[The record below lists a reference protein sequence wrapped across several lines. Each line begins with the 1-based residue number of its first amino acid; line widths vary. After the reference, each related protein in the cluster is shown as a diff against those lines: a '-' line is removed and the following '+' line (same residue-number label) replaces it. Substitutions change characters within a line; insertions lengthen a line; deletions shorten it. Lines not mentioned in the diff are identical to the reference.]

1 MTSCLRRPLD
11 YGCLKPSDV
20 SGKGSLEDRVQKMAN
35 MSTATCLVTAI
46 LIISGIIQRPKRPQ
60 TALFLPI
67 CSIKEKPNGIKYHQ
81 GPFFEEDKCNHNGN
95 STHIC
100 LFCTLPSRIVVRDD
114 SK

>member
-1 MTSCLRRPLD
+1 MTSCLRRLLD

-60 TALFLPI
+60 MALFLPI
-67 CSIKEKPNGIKYHQ
+67 CSIKEKPNGIKSHQ

-95 STHIC
+95 STHIY
-100 LFCTLPSRIVVRDD
+100 LFLHTALQNSR
-114 SK
+114 

>member
-46 LIISGIIQRPKRPQ
+46 LIISGIIQHPKRPQ
-60 TALFLPI
+60 MALFLPI
-67 CSIKEKPNGIKYHQ
+67 CSIKEKPNGIKSHQ
-81 GPFFEEDKCNHNGN
+81 GPYF
-95 STHIC
+95 
-100 LFCTLPSRIVVRDD
+100 
-114 SK
+114 

>member
-11 YGCLKPSDV
+11 YGCLGPSDV
-20 SGKGSLEDRVQKMAN
+20 SGKGSLEDSVQKMAN

-67 CSIKEKPNGIKYHQ
+67 CSIKEKPNGIKSHQ
-81 GPFFEEDKCNHNGN
+81 GPFFEENKCNHNGN

-100 LFCTLPSRIVVRDD
+100 PFLHTALQNSR
-114 SK
+114 

>member
-60 TALFLPI
+60 MALFLPI
-67 CSIKEKPNGIKYHQ
+67 CSIKEKPNGIKSHQ
-81 GPFFEEDKCNHNGN
+81 GPFFEEDKCNHDGN
-95 STHIC
+95 ITHIYPF
-100 LFCTLPSRIVVRDD
+100 LHAALQNSR
-114 SK
+114 

>member
-35 MSTATCLVTAI
+35 ISTATCLVTAI

-60 TALFLPI
+60 MALFLPI
-67 CSIKEKPNGIKYHQ
+67 CSIKEKPNGIKSHQ

-95 STHIC
+95 STHIYPF
-100 LFCTLPSRIVVRDD
+100 LHTALQNSR
-114 SK
+114 

>member
-1 MTSCLRRPLD
+1 LD

-60 TALFLPI
+60 MALFLPI
-67 CSIKEKPNGIKYHQ
+67 CSIKEKPMVLNLIRDLI
-81 GPFFEEDKCNHNGN
+81 FEEDKCNHNGN
-95 STHIC
+95 STHIYPF
-100 LFCTLPSRIVVRDD
+100 LHTALQNSR
-114 SK
+114 

>member
-11 YGCLKPSDV
+11 YGCLRPSDV

-35 MSTATCLVTAI
+35 MSTATCLVTEI

-67 CSIKEKPNGIKYHQ
+67 CSIKEKPNGIKSHQ
-81 GPFFEEDKCNHNGN
+81 GPYF
-95 STHIC
+95 
-100 LFCTLPSRIVVRDD
+100 
-114 SK
+114 